1 MSSSLTAH
9 LLKRRRVG
17 LKRAILAISAMT
29 LLLVA
34 GCGSEDSEQAA
45 GDTPSK
51 FDGGVLGKPTER
63 PHFTLTGP
71 DGKPF
76 DFFDET
82 KGELTFL
89 FFGYTNCPDVCP
101 VHMAQLSEI
110 LARPGMPTAKVVFVT
125 ADPTRD
131 TPEALKKFLGNF
143 NPDFIGLTGTDKEIR
158 AAELAAGVPPAQ
170 IDTKDGKP
178 DPEGGYTVS
187 HAGQVL
193 AFAPDDLGYT
203 VYPFGTRTAQ
213 YAADIPVLSKIK
225 AESGDQAVGQTT
237 TTEPSVQWGGAKL
250 GNLTIADA
258 RAVALPKPVKDPRH
272 EGHGGIPG
280 SPGQSTGD
288 AGALYFTVTNSG
300 GADKLT
306 AVTTQSAA
314 RVTFRDASTEGA
326 AASAPLTALEVPA
339 DGSVPLEPGGVY
351 AKLID
356 IKPIK
361 AGDMMA
367 VTFTFESGGDLDV
380 LVPVVP
386 VAGASK

>member
-51 FDGGVLGKPTER
+51 FAGVVLGKPTER

-158 AAELAAGVPPAQ
+158 AAELAAGVPRHRSTPRTASPTRRADTPCRMRARCWHSPPTTLATPCIRSAPAPLNTQ
-170 IDTKDGKP
+170 PTSRSSPKSRPRAATRPSVKP
-178 DPEGGYTVS
+178 PPPNPPSNGAAPSWATSPSPMPERWRS
-187 HAGQVL
+187 
-193 AFAPDDLGYT
+193 PSRSRI
-203 VYPFGTRTAQ
+203 PGTRVTAA
-213 YAADIPVLSKIK
+213 YR
-225 AESGDQAVGQTT
+225 G
-237 TTEPSVQWGGAKL
+237 
-250 GNLTIADA
+250 A
-258 RAVALPKPVKDPRH
+258 RASQQGTPVRCT
-272 EGHGGIPG
+272 
-280 SPGQSTGD
+280 SP
-288 AGALYFTVTNSG
+288 
-300 GADKLT
+300 
-306 AVTTQSAA
+306 
-314 RVTFRDASTEGA
+314 
-326 AASAPLTALEVPA
+326 
-339 DGSVPLEPGGVY
+339 
-351 AKLID
+351 
-356 IKPIK
+356 
-361 AGDMMA
+361 
-367 VTFTFESGGDLDV
+367 
-380 LVPVVP
+380 
-386 VAGASK
+386 